1 MPFLPSLLCAL
12 FLVPFIIL
20 AQERERPELRQE
32 LWMSV
37 GVSGKPSF
45 LKGMLGKST
54 VKRIKTYGEFG
65 YRSAD
70 SFFAGKQVYLDLGAK
85 YDLSDHFTVGGEARY
100 AYRSEADDRQRAC
113 ALLQY
118 QTEWERFDFGY
129 RFDYQHNFRPI
140 GQEREIFRNKFI
152 AGYNIRKFKL
162 DPQFSVEFFQWA
174 GYQGLMYFGTR
185 YKLGTEW
192 SPSKGHTFGIGIM
205 HDRERA
211 VYAPAYRFMLAVDY
225 TLNLRKV

>member
-1 MPFLPSLLCAL
+1 MLAVRSLLL
-12 FLVPFIIL
+12 FVLFAPAGLL
-20 AQERERPELRQE
+20 AQERARPELRQE
-32 LWMSV
+32 FWMSV
-37 GVSGKPSF
+37 GVTGRPSF
-45 LKGMLGKST
+45 LKDLLDKST
-54 VKRIKTYGEFG
+54 VKRIKTAGELG

-85 YDLSDHFTVGGEARY
+85 YELSDHFTVGSEVRY
-100 AYRSEADDRQRAC
+100 AYRSDNGDRQRAC

-118 QTEWERFDFGY
+118 QTKWERFDFGY

-140 GQEREIFRNKFI
+140 GEAREILRNKFS

-174 GYQGLMYFGTR
+174 GYQGLLYFGTR

-192 SPSKGHTFGIGIM
+192 SPSKGHTFGLGIM

-211 VYAPAYRFMLAVDY
+211 VYAPTYRFMLAVDY
-225 TLNLRKV
+225 TLNLRKA